1 MQGNPFC
8 LQPCYLSAVQ
18 HALPRL
24 YHLDGAEAPLCP
36 PASASADS
44 VTTNTGSSAAVD
56 ATMPAADSEQ
66 QHLHVC
72 FSQLSVQNTTPGCLP
87 APDAASEPAPPVYWY
102 YLQLHTAQGGLVCS
116 FPVVLTPQ
124 EQLLQW
130 QAQQSAAAPADPSKK
145 AGSKAGKGSKL
156 DVAEQRKAWYQEVT
170 HWLQSKHAS
179 SHTNLH

>member
-8 LQPCYLSAVQ
+8 LQPSYLSAVQ

-24 YHLDGAEAPLCP
+24 DHLDGAKAPSTP
-36 PASASADS
+36 PASASADGA
-44 VTTNTGSSAAVD
+44 TTNTSSSAAID
-56 ATMPAADSEQ
+56 ATAPAAGSVQ
-66 QHLHVC
+66 QHLHIC

-116 FPVVLTPQ
+116 FPAVLTPQ

-130 QAQQSAAAPADPSKK
+130 QAQQSAAAPPAPSKK
-145 AGSKAGKGSKL
+145 PGSKPGKSSKL
-156 DVAEQRKAWYQEVT
+156 EVAEQRKAWYQEVT
-170 HWLQSKHAS
+170 PAAK
-179 SHTNLH
+179 